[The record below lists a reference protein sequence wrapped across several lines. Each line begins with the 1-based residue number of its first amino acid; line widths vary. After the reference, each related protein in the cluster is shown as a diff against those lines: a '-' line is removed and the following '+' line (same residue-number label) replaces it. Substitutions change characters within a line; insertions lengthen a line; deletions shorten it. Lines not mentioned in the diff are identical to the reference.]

1 MARYGSGDR
10 YDGDDRYDDDG
21 RYGGDARYDDRYED
35 RFRDLRGDGSH
46 PAYGAYGEYGYPE
59 SGDYLDSAD
68 RSERRRP
75 GDRSRKRSRRG
86 RPRRRKRGLILL
98 AVILALLGSGVVA
111 GGLYY
116 SSIKLPDELKLPD
129 ASTVYYS
136 DGTTVMARLGV
147 RNQVLVDPATLPA
160 YVRSSVVA
168 AEDTGFWDGTLT
180 KLSRTVIRLISEVDG
195 DSIPDKGRVA
205 ILTWKLEDKWSKE
218 KILDF
223 YLNTAPFGRG
233 AYGIEAASK
242 AFVGKSAK
250 DLELAEAMVLAG
262 MLKQPDGIF
271 DPTQNRT
278 NAEARLRVVRDSMV
292 AMGALDQPTA
302 ATVGL
307 PTSFVKFDPA
317 SLATELDR
325 PTGLVT
331 SHVLAEMTA
340 APAFK
345 GKSWADLRDGG
356 YRIVTTLDQRA
367 QALLEKTA
375 DETVTGSVM
384 NGQPEN
390 LQAAAV
396 VVEPG
401 TGRVLAYFGGHSGTG
416 ADFAG
421 WYFDEAG
428 DASGFGAHP
437 AGGTFQAYVLAAA
450 LKNGVSVRS
459 MWNARSPM
467 EFPEADRVTGKLG
480 PVRNTGSCPTRA
492 STCSLADST
501 TASLNTPFY
510 ALTLR
515 IGAAEVID
523 MAKAAGIDF
532 MWAITG
538 ADAGNRLRV
547 DLRSTEGKD
556 LVPSRFSPEV
566 AVGQFPV
573 TVIDQASAMATF
585 AAKGRRAPTHFV
597 KEVSLGGTVVYSERV
612 DADGA
617 TLPLSADQ
625 LADLTWAMSRTTAG
639 KVTGIASA
647 TKTGT
652 WHVGDTPT
660 DYAHAWMV
668 GFTPHLGM
676 AVWVGNRGEEKVI
689 ADKAGKAVTGA
700 TLPAAIYR
708 AFVTG
713 AYPALKLDKAAKFPA
728 PKYTG
733 DATLGNAGTSG

>member
-1 MARYGSGDR
+1 
-10 YDGDDRYDDDG
+10 
-21 RYGGDARYDDRYED
+21 
-35 RFRDLRGDGSH
+35 
-46 PAYGAYGEYGYPE
+46 
-59 SGDYLDSAD
+59 
-68 RSERRRP
+68 
-75 GDRSRKRSRRG
+75 
-86 RPRRRKRGLILL
+86 
-98 AVILALLGSGVVA
+98 VA

-116 SSIKLPDELKLPD
+116 SSINLPDVLKLPD

-147 RNQVLVDPATLPA
+147 RNQVLVDPTTLPS
-160 YVRSSVVA
+160 YVKSSVVA
-168 AEDTGFWDGTLT
+168 AEDTEFWNGSLT
-180 KLSRTVIRLISEVDG
+180 KVSRTVIRLISEVDG
-195 DSIPDKGRVA
+195 DSVPAKARIAV
-205 ILTWKLEDKWSKE
+205 LTWKLEDNWSKD

-233 AYGIEAASK
+233 AYGIEAAAK

-250 DLELAEAMVLAG
+250 DLELSEAMVLAG
-262 MLKQPDGIF
+262 MLKQPDGLF
-271 DPTQNRT
+271 DPTENRT
-278 NAEARLRVVRDSMV
+278 NAEARLRVVRDSMIT
-292 AMGALDQPTA
+292 MGVLDQTTA

-325 PTGLVT
+325 PTGLVAT
-331 SHVLAEMTA
+331 HVLAELAA

-367 QALLEKTA
+367 QALLERTA
-375 DETVTGSVM
+375 DETVARSVM
-384 NGQPEN
+384 NGQAEN

-396 VVEPG
+396 VIEPG
-401 TGRVLAYFGGHSGTG
+401 TGRVLAYFGGHSGSG

-437 AGGTFQAYVLAAA
+437 AGATFQAYALGAA
-450 LKNGVSVRS
+450 LKNGISVRS

-480 PVRNTGSCPTRA
+480 PVRNTGTCPTRA

-501 TASLNTPFY
+501 MASLNTPYY

-523 MAKAAGIDF
+523 MAKSAGIDF
-532 MWAITG
+532 MWAITDEASG
-538 ADAGNRLRV
+538 SRLRV
-547 DLRSTEGKD
+547 DLRSTTGKD
-556 LVPSRFSPEV
+556 LVPSRFSTEV
-566 AVGQFPV
+566 GLGQFPV
-573 TVIDQASAMATF
+573 TVIDQANAMATF
-585 AAKGRRAPTHFV
+585 AAKGKRAQTHFV
-597 KEVSLGGTVVYSERV
+597 KEVSLDGTVVHAERP
-612 DADGA
+612 DPDGA
-617 TLPLSADQ
+617 TVALSADQ
-625 LADLTWAMSRTTAG
+625 LADLTWAMSRTAAG

-647 TKTGT
+647 TKTGQ
-652 WHVGDTPT
+652 WQVGDSPT
-660 DYAHAWMV
+660 DSAHAWIV
-668 GFTPHLGM
+668 GFTPHLGI
-676 AVWVGNRGEEKVI
+676 AVWVGNKAEEKAI
-689 ADKAGKAVTGA
+689 ADKAGKPVTGA

-708 AFVTG
+708 AFVAG
-713 AYPALKLDKAAKFPA
+713 AYPALKLDKAVKFPA

-733 DATLGNAGTSG
+733 DAGLGNAGTSGR